1 MLVTSIMIE
10 RIFLLVWAALAAGID
25 ARYHRLPNWLTLGG
39 LAAGGIYAVA
49 TGTSLLGGSPSNS
62 AFAATIGF
70 LLLLPAY
77 LAGWM
82 GAGDVKLLAA
92 MGMLGGS
99 KILLPTLV
107 IGSLATG
114 IAALVFL
121 VLQTRPAL
129 GEVAVKRPLP
139 YGVGLALGFAV
150 SVLDMLPMLAWKG

>member
-1 MLVTSIMIE
+1 MIE
-10 RIFLLVWAALAAGID
+10 RIILVAWATAAAGFD

-39 LAAGGIYAVA
+39 LAGGCLYALLS
-49 TGTSLLGGSPSNS
+49 GTSLLGGNLSSS
-62 AFAATIGF
+62 LFAAVIAF
-70 LLLLPAY
+70 LLLFPAY

-82 GAGDVKLLAA
+82 GAGDVKLFTA

-107 IGSLATG
+107 VGSIVTG
-114 IAALVFL
+114 MMALVFL
-121 VLQTRPAL
+121 MLEKRSVPAAAP
-129 GEVAVKRPLP
+129 GKRPIP